1 MGERPQPNETPTMT
15 VENVLD
21 FLATSDPGSYVL
33 LDVRQPAEYEEVH
46 LPGARLTPLPEL
58 LEAVPDL
65 DRTKPTV
72 VYCASGGRSRVAV
85 QLLQGQGFEKVFS
98 MTGGIYQWEGSEAV
112 GPQELNMDLVRD
124 DQSPAEMI
132 ALAYRM
138 EDGLQR
144 FYQAS
149 RASAQDVRVTDLL
162 QTLIEVEERHKERL
176 EGMYAALDA
185 QPTDLRGLT
194 GDSDKVVMEGGFV
207 MDEFMAQNLSFM
219 GDREKILEMAIMLE
233 SQALDL
239 YLRFASRIQVTAT
252 RELLYAIAR
261 EEQSHLTA
269 LGRLYD
275 RIN

>member
-1 MGERPQPNETPTMT
+1 MEDRPQLTETPSMT
-15 VENVLD
+15 VGEVLD
-21 FLATSDPGSYVL
+21 FLATSDPGSYAL

-65 DRTKPTV
+65 DRTKLTV
-72 VYCASGGRSRVAV
+72 AYCASGGRSRVAV

-98 MTGGIYQWEGSEAV
+98 MTGGLYQWEGLEAV
-112 GPQELNMDLVRD
+112 GPQELNMDLVRE

-132 ALAYRM
+132 ALAYHM

-144 FYQAS
+144 FYRAS

-162 QTLIEVEERHKERL
+162 QTLIDVEQRHKERL

-185 QPTDLRGLT
+185 QPMDLRGPT
-194 GDSDKVVMEGGFV
+194 GDPDNVVMEGGFA
-207 MDEFMAQNLSFM
+207 MDEFMAQNLPFM

-239 YLRFASRIQVTAT
+239 YLRFAGRIQVTAT

-269 LGRLYD
+269 LGGLYNK
-275 RIN
+275 IN

>member
-1 MGERPQPNETPTMT
+1 MEDRPQPTETSTMT
-15 VENVLD
+15 VGEVLD

-85 QLLQGQGFEKVFS
+85 QMLQGHGFEKVFS
-98 MTGGIYQWEGSEAV
+98 MTGGIYQWEGLEAV
-112 GPQELNMDLVRD
+112 GPKELNMDLVRD

-144 FYQAS
+144 FYQTS

-162 QTLIEVEERHKERL
+162 QTLIEVEEHHKERL
-176 EGMYAALDA
+176 EGMYAELDA
-185 QPTDLRGLT
+185 QPLGLRGLT
-194 GDSDKVVMEGGFV
+194 GELEKVVMEGGFA
-207 MDEFMAQNLSFM
+207 MDEFMEQNRPFM

-239 YLRFASRIQVTAT
+239 YLRFAGRIQVAAT

-261 EEQSHLTA
+261 EEQSHLAA
-269 LGRLYD
+269 LGGLYNK
-275 RIN
+275 IN